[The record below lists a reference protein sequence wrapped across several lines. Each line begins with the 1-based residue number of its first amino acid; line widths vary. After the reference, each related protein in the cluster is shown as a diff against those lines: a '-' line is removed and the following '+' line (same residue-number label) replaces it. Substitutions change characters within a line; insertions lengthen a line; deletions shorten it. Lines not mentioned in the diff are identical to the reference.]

1 MAILYAA
8 GEIFNGDEYQNI
20 HSEKYVEYIKDL
32 AEDDDI
38 KAVVLRVNSPGGSGN
53 ASDEILFELQQLK
66 LKKPLVVSFG
76 DYAAS
81 GGYYISMA
89 ADKIY
94 SSPNT
99 LTGSIGVFVMIMVPK
114 I

>member
-1 MAILYAA
+1 M
-8 GEIFNGDEYQNI
+8 
-20 HSEKYVEYIKDL
+20 VE
-32 AEDDDI
+32 AEM
-38 KAVVLRVNSPGGSGN
+38 LQT
-53 ASDEILFELQQLK
+53 EILFELQQLK

-99 LTGSIGVFVMIMVPK
+99 LTGSIGVFSMIMNFKDLANRNGIRSSIVSTNANSQVYSPLSGALARLFLF
-114 I
+114 